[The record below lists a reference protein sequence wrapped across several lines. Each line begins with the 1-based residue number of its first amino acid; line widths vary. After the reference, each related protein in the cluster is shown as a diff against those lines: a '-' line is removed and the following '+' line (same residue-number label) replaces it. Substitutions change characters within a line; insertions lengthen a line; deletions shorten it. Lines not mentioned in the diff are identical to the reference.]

1 MEMDHPHARDDCK
14 SGAVRLDCEVIGLS
28 MMSYRLLVRKEDRF
42 GGVPVE
48 RSHGEIVILPSSDRQ
63 LLLKISKGIKGV
75 TGIEFLIVLSMA
87 TLNLTVVPWG
97 VRLNQLVQDAQLFQ
111 SSFEEGFLF
120 GGLGVQAV
128 GKL

>member
-1 MEMDHPHARDDCK
+1 MC
-14 SGAVRLDCEVIGLS
+14 
-28 MMSYRLLVRKEDRF
+28 YRLLVRKEDRF

-87 TLNLTVVPWG
+87 TLNLTVVPRG
-97 VRLNQLVQDAQLFQ
+97 IRLNQLMPDAKLFQ
-111 SSFEEGFLF
+111 SNLKKGFL
-120 GGLGVQAV
+120 LGSLRIQPV

>member
-1 MEMDHPHARDDCK
+1 
-14 SGAVRLDCEVIGLS
+14 
-28 MMSYRLLVRKEDRF
+28 MSYRLLVRKEDRF

-48 RSHGEIVILPSSDRQ
+48 RSHGEIVILPLSGRQ

-97 VRLNQLVQDAQLFQ
+97 VRLNQLVQDAKLFQ
-111 SSFEEGFLF
+111 SNLKKGFL
-120 GGLGVQAV
+120 LGSLRIQPV

>member
-1 MEMDHPHARDDCK
+1 MVEAIAYGQRGGSWLYCA
-14 SGAVRLDCEVIGLS
+14 GAATVGLS
-28 MMSYRLLVRKEDRF
+28 MMCYRLLVRKEDRF

-87 TLNLTVVPWG
+87 TLNLTVVPRG
-97 VRLNQLVQDAQLFQ
+97 IRLNQLMPDAKLFQ
-111 SSFEEGFLF
+111 SNLKKGFL
-120 GGLGVQAV
+120 LGSLRIQPV

>member
-1 MEMDHPHARDDCK
+1 MVEAIAYGQRGGSWLYCA
-14 SGAVRLDCEVIGLS
+14 GAATVGLS
-28 MMSYRLLVRKEDRF
+28 MMCYRLWVRKEDRF

-48 RSHGEIVILPSSDRQ
+48 RSHGEIVILPLSDRQ

-75 TGIEFLIVLSMA
+75 AGIEFLIVLSMA

-97 VRLNQLVQDAQLFQ
+97 VRLNQLVQDAKLFQ

>member
-1 MEMDHPHARDDCK
+1 MVEAIAYGQRGGSWLYCA
-14 SGAVRLDCEVIGLS
+14 GAATVGLS
-28 MMSYRLLVRKEDRF
+28 MMCYRLLVRKEDRF

-48 RSHGEIVILPSSDRQ
+48 RSHGEIVILPLSDRQ

-75 TGIEFLIVLSMA
+75 AGIEFLIVLSMA

-97 VRLNQLVQDAQLFQ
+97 VRLNQLVQDAKLFQ